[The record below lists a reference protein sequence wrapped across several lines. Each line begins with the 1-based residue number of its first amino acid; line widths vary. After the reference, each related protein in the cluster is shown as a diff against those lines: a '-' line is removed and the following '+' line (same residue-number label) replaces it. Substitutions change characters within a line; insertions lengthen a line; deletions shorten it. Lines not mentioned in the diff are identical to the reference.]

1 MLTQDQLREFTKK
14 KKVSET
20 VIIREYLQLLFL
32 SKLYAIKN
40 SGKIFFKGGTA
51 IHLILN
57 APRFSED
64 LDFTVSLP
72 EKSFT
77 QLLIKAWRSY
87 QEEEIGELSEKK
99 STAGKRFLLTAN
111 PTIVPYKVFLNLD
124 FSFREKVIKPQKTLI
139 TTDYPLVFTSYVH
152 HLSKEELLAEKI
164 RALLT
169 RKKGRDVYDLW
180 YLTAQNVRIDNK
192 MIKDKLRYYGL
203 KTSREKIV
211 KRVNEWSAKDFIVDV
226 RPFVPA
232 NQREKLPDFFEY
244 IKAFLKQNL

>member
-1 MLTQDQLREFTKK
+1 MLTQDQLVQFTKK

-20 VIIREYLQLLFL
+20 VIIREYLQLVFL
-32 SKLYAIKN
+32 SKLYTIKN
-40 SGKIFFKGGTA
+40 SRKVFFKGGTA

-64 LDFTVSLP
+64 LDFTVGLS
-72 EKSFT
+72 EKNFS
-77 QLLIKAWRSY
+77 QLLKTAWRSY
-87 QEEEIGELSEKK
+87 QEEEIGELREKK
-99 STAGKRFLLTAN
+99 SMAGKKFLLTAN
-111 PTIVPYKVFLNLD
+111 PTIVPYKVFMNLD

-139 TTDYPLVFTSYVH
+139 ATDYPLVFTSYVH

-180 YLTAQNVRIDNK
+180 YLTAQNVHLDNK
-192 MIKDKLRYYGL
+192 LIQDKLRYFGL

-211 KRVNEWSAKDFIVDV
+211 KRLNEWSAKDFIVDV

-232 NQREKLPDFFEY
+232 NQKEKLPEFFGY
-244 IKAFLKQNL
+244 IKAFLTQNL